1 MRKFS
6 ATIMGTALALSCGA
20 AQSANSSYDIGTL
33 GTTLF
38 NNTFAVTPG
47 PFPNIFLDKHTFDLT
62 GPLPST
68 VQGNIKEFQFG
79 SLLDIANGM
88 FSLGVFDNSNNQIT
102 DTNADPLVFQG
113 TLNPGNDYYFGVLG
127 MTTGSAG
134 GAYSLSAIAQP
145 VPEAETWAMMV
156 AGLGLLGWY
165 FSSRRRTAEEHP
177 EGLPAAA

>member
-1 MRKFS
+1 MKKLA
-6 ATIMGTALALSCGA
+6 ATAIGTALALSCGT

-33 GTTLF
+33 GATLF
-38 NNTFAVTPG
+38 NNTFAVAPG
-47 PFPNIFLDKHTFDLT
+47 PFPNIFLDAHTFDLN
-62 GPLPST
+62 GSLPSM

-88 FSLGVFDNSNNQIT
+88 FSLGVFDSSNNQVT
-102 DTNADPLVFQG
+102 DTNLDPLVFQG

-177 EGLPAAA
+177 EGLPATA

>member
-1 MRKFS
+1 MKKL
-6 ATIMGTALALSCGA
+6 ATTVMGTALALSCGA

-33 GTTLF
+33 GATLF
-38 NNTFAVTPG
+38 NNTFTVTPG
-47 PFPNIFLDKHTFDLT
+47 TFPNIFFDKQIFDLN
-62 GPLPST
+62 GPLPSL

-88 FSLGVFDNSNNQIT
+88 FSLGVFDSSNTQIA
-102 DTNADPLVFQG
+102 DSNVDPLIFQG

-145 VPEAETWAMMV
+145 IPEAETWAMMV

-165 FSSRRRTAEEHP
+165 FSSGRRTGKEHTAAM
-177 EGLPAAA
+177 PAFA